1 MELLAAVYYI
11 NPTVVPLFLWN
22 AFDLAAPTTT
32 TTTRLL
38 DFNRINI
45 VKLFSP
51 FMTVLLA
58 AAGAS
63 PVGINRERGIQIG
76 SASTP
81 SDSKEERNNGSR
93 PSTTLYWKDHF
104 Q

>member
-1 MELLAAVYYI
+1 
-11 NPTVVPLFLWN
+11 VVPLFLWN

-63 PVGINRERGIQIG
+63 PVGINREKGDSDRISIHTIG
-76 SASTP
+76 FKRRAQQ
-81 SDSKEERNNGSR
+81 
-93 PSTTLYWKDHF
+93 WV
-104 Q
+104 

>member
-1 MELLAAVYYI
+1 M
-11 NPTVVPLFLWN
+11 VVPLFLWN
-22 AFDLAAPTTT
+22 AFDLAAPTTTT

-58 AAGAS
+58 AAGAPPLLES
-63 PVGINRERGIQIG
+63 IGRRGIQIG

-93 PSTTLYWKDHF
+93 RPSTTLYWKDHF